1 MNKSTKI
8 IIGIIVALI
17 VIGGIWYGTSKKPT
31 APTAKEP
38 IKIGA
43 SLPITDSLAYKGI
56 FEKRGME
63 MAVDEINYKGGING
77 KNLKLIIEDNEGDPN
92 KAVTGVKKMIEV
104 DNVPVILSS
113 FTNIS
118 SAIAPIIVERNRV
131 LLYQSTISSL
141 AKSND
146 NIFKDYYSMKDVGE
160 AFAKAA
166 YQEGVRD
173 IGLLYPISEWGDDF
187 KMGVENEAKRLGI
200 NIKII
205 ETFNPSATDLKTNIL
220 KIKEKG
226 VEGLLTT
233 GLEKHNLMM
242 MKALN
247 DLNFLNIR
255 LFAIELLT
263 QNISKDSTSIY
274 VMNKTKA
281 ISSWYFFDPSNS
293 DPKSKNFVENYK
305 KKYNEEPTADAAYFY
320 DDIYVLADVFKICD
334 AKNTFNSGCILSELK
349 KIQNYPGIAGKISF
363 DNEGI
368 SNRPLRFFQF
378 TGGNWETY
386 DIK

>member
-1 MNKSTKI
+1 
-8 IIGIIVALI
+8 
-17 VIGGIWYGTSKKPT
+17 
-31 APTAKEP
+31 
-38 IKIGA
+38 
-43 SLPITDSLAYKGI
+43 
-56 FEKRGME
+56 
-63 MAVDEINYKGGING
+63 
-77 KNLKLIIEDNEGDPN
+77 
-92 KAVTGVKKMIEV
+92 
-104 DNVPVILSS
+104 
-113 FTNIS
+113 
-118 SAIAPIIVERNRV
+118 VERNRI

-187 KMGVENEAKRLGI
+187 KIGVENEAKRLGI

-226 VEGLLTT
+226 VEGLLST
-233 GLEKHNLMM
+233 GLEKHNLMI
-242 MKALN
+242 MKTLN

-255 LFAIELLT
+255 LFVIELLT

-320 DDIYVLADVFKICD
+320 DDIYVLSEVLKICD
-334 AKNTFNSGCILSELK
+334 QKDSLNSECIISELK
-349 KIQNYPGIAGKISF
+349 KIKDYPGVAGLISF
-363 DNEGI
+363 DNNGI
-368 SNRPLRFFQF
+368 SNRPLKFFQF
-378 TGGNWETY
+378 RDGIWQSYE
-386 DIK
+386 IK